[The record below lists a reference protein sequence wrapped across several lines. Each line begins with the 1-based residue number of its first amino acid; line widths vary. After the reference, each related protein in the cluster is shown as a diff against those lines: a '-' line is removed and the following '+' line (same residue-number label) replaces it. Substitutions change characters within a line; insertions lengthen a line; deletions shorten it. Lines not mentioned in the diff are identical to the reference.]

1 MKRILAALA
10 LLVMAIGFTTGQ
22 KKPITQVQVTSQMV
36 TRQQGTKAYT
46 LDLTKSGTI
55 YTVAKGVDYSKV
67 SVHTEKGDMTVAD
80 LIKKSGKKITGKL
93 RVGMTS
99 DIRTQRLGL
108 VRRVGGGV
116 GGGGRLN
123 YSCGDLACY
132 CSGDDDCNDL
142 FTSTN
147 CGPIA
152 VCYEDGCFCLRL

>member
-10 LLVMAIGFTTGQ
+10 LLILAIGFTTGQ

-36 TRQQGTKAYT
+36 TRQPATKAYT

-55 YTVAKGVDYSKV
+55 YTVAKGVDFSKV
-67 SVHTEKGDMTVAD
+67 SVHTEKGDMTVAN
-80 LIKKSGKKITGKL
+80 LIKKSGKNVTGKL

-108 VRRVGGGV
+108 ARRA
-116 GGGGRLN
+116 GGGGALN
-123 YSCGDLACY
+123 YSCGDLACV
-132 CSGDDDCNDL
+132 CTGDEDCNNL
-142 FTSTN
+142 FSSTE

>member
-10 LLVMAIGFTTGQ
+10 LLVIAIGFTSGQ

-36 TRQQGTKAYT
+36 KRQPGTKAYT
-46 LDLTKSGTI
+46 LNLTKSGTI
-55 YTVAKGVDYSKV
+55 YTVANGVDYSKV

-80 LIKKSGKKITGKL
+80 LIKKSGKNITGKV

-99 DIRTQRLGL
+99 DIRTQKLGL
-108 VRRVGGGV
+108 ARRV

-123 YSCGDLACY
+123 FSCGDLACV